1 MSLSSDS
8 AVLTMPV
15 QPANTNGG
23 NGFGFGND
31 GAWWII
37 ILFLF
42 AFCGG
47 WGGNWGGNGNT
58 GAGVVDGYVL
68 TSDFANIER
77 KMDGINN
84 GMCDG
89 FYQQAQLVNGVQQTV
104 NNGFMSAEI
113 SRANQQ
119 AAFMQQL
126 FAMQMQQQECCCENR
141 SAIQGVNYNLATQSC
156 ETRNTVQATTETFTI
171 NKDRSFTFEVDKM
184 DTDETKMQVAAAS
197 ALARQ
202 QREKVFP
209 EIDSYVYSVMAANA
223 GIKPE
228 AAALTAENIYT
239 QIITANAQM
248 DDAEVPASDRVLI
261 LTPTAYTLLKQSKAT
276 FDNQDIGAELR
287 KKGVIAQLDGLNVV
301 KIASNRLPEKFG
313 FMIAHPVATVAPVK
327 LAEYKIHL
335 DPPFLSGSLVEGR
348 IYYDAF
354 VLENKAKAIYYQAI
368 A

>member
-1 MSLSSDS
+1 MSLSSDNIG
-8 AVLTMPV
+8 LTMPV
-15 QPANTNGG
+15 QPANTNNG

-156 ETRNTVQATTETFTI
+156 ETRNTVQNTTRDI
-171 NKDRSFTFEVDKM
+171 IDN
-184 DTDETKMQVAAAS
+184 QNQN
-197 ALARQ
+197 ARA
-202 QREKVFP
+202 
-209 EIDSYVYSVMAANA
+209 ILD
-223 GIKPE
+223 
-228 AAALTAENIYT
+228 ALTAQRIE
-239 QIITANAQM
+239 AK
-248 DDAEVPASDRVLI
+248 DAKVSSCSQHSLRHLRQPRTKRSR
-261 LTPTAYTLLKQSKAT
+261 PT
-276 FDNQDIGAELR
+276 
-287 KKGVIAQLDGLNVV
+287 
-301 KIASNRLPEKFG
+301 
-313 FMIAHPVATVAPVK
+313 
-327 LAEYKIHL
+327 
-335 DPPFLSGSLVEGR
+335 
-348 IYYDAF
+348 
-354 VLENKAKAIYYQAI
+354 
-368 A
+368 

>member
-1 MSLSSDS
+1 M
-8 AVLTMPV
+8 A
-15 QPANTNGG
+15 
-23 NGFGFGND
+23 
-31 GAWWII
+31 
-37 ILFLF
+37 
-42 AFCGG
+42 
-47 WGGNWGGNGNT
+47 
-58 GAGVVDGYVL
+58 
-68 TSDFANIER
+68 IE
-77 KMDGINN
+77 
-84 GMCDG
+84 
-89 FYQQAQLVNGVQQTV
+89 
-104 NNGFMSAEI
+104 
-113 SRANQQ
+113 
-119 AAFMQQL
+119 
-126 FAMQMQQQECCCENR
+126 
-141 SAIQGVNYNLATQSC
+141 LATQFQAYTDEQFYS
-156 ETRNTVQATTETFTI
+156 ESKTSLVTNKDFSFDGAKTIKLYKVKTTDMEDFNRNGPILDGNKSQYGTISTLQATTEAFTI

-228 AAALTAENIYT
+228 AAALTAESIYT

-354 VLENKAKAIYYQAI
+354 VLENKAKAIYYQAT

>member
-1 MSLSSDS
+1 M
-8 AVLTMPV
+8 A
-15 QPANTNGG
+15 
-23 NGFGFGND
+23 
-31 GAWWII
+31 
-37 ILFLF
+37 
-42 AFCGG
+42 
-47 WGGNWGGNGNT
+47 
-58 GAGVVDGYVL
+58 
-68 TSDFANIER
+68 IE
-77 KMDGINN
+77 
-84 GMCDG
+84 
-89 FYQQAQLVNGVQQTV
+89 
-104 NNGFMSAEI
+104 
-113 SRANQQ
+113 
-119 AAFMQQL
+119 
-126 FAMQMQQQECCCENR
+126 
-141 SAIQGVNYNLATQSC
+141 LATQFQAYTDEQFYS
-156 ETRNTVQATTETFTI
+156 ESKTSLVTNKDLNFDGAKTIKLYKVKSTEMEDFNRNGPILEATTETFTI

-239 QIITANAQM
+239 EIITANAQM
-248 DDAEVPASDRVLI
+248 DDAEVPASGRVLI

-335 DPPFLSGSLVEGR
+335 DPPFLSGRLVEGR

>member
-1 MSLSSDS
+1 
-8 AVLTMPV
+8 
-15 QPANTNGG
+15 
-23 NGFGFGND
+23 
-31 GAWWII
+31 
-37 ILFLF
+37 
-42 AFCGG
+42 
-47 WGGNWGGNGNT
+47 
-58 GAGVVDGYVL
+58 
-68 TSDFANIER
+68 
-77 KMDGINN
+77 
-84 GMCDG
+84 
-89 FYQQAQLVNGVQQTV
+89 
-104 NNGFMSAEI
+104 
-113 SRANQQ
+113 
-119 AAFMQQL
+119 
-126 FAMQMQQQECCCENR
+126 
-141 SAIQGVNYNLATQSC
+141 
-156 ETRNTVQATTETFTI
+156 
-171 NKDRSFTFEVDKM
+171 M

-239 QIITANAQM
+239 EIITANAQM
-248 DDAEVPASDRVLI
+248 DDAEVPASGRVLI

-348 IYYDAF
+348 IYYDCF
-354 VLENKAKAIYYQAI
+354 VLENKSKAIFYQAI

>member
-1 MSLSSDS
+1 M
-8 AVLTMPV
+8 A
-15 QPANTNGG
+15 
-23 NGFGFGND
+23 
-31 GAWWII
+31 
-37 ILFLF
+37 
-42 AFCGG
+42 
-47 WGGNWGGNGNT
+47 
-58 GAGVVDGYVL
+58 
-68 TSDFANIER
+68 IE
-77 KMDGINN
+77 
-84 GMCDG
+84 
-89 FYQQAQLVNGVQQTV
+89 
-104 NNGFMSAEI
+104 
-113 SRANQQ
+113 
-119 AAFMQQL
+119 
-126 FAMQMQQQECCCENR
+126 
-141 SAIQGVNYNLATQSC
+141 LATQFQAYTDEQFYS
-156 ETRNTVQATTETFTI
+156 ESKTSLVTNKDFSFDGAKTIKLYKVKTTDMEDFNRNGPILDGNKSQYGTISTLQATTETFTI

-239 QIITANAQM
+239 QIITA
-248 DDAEVPASDRVLI
+248 
-261 LTPTAYTLLKQSKAT
+261 TAYTLLKQSKAT

-301 KIASNRLPEKFG
+301 KIASNRLPAKFG

-348 IYYDAF
+348 IYYDCF

>member
-1 MSLSSDS
+1 M
-8 AVLTMPV
+8 A
-15 QPANTNGG
+15 
-23 NGFGFGND
+23 
-31 GAWWII
+31 
-37 ILFLF
+37 
-42 AFCGG
+42 
-47 WGGNWGGNGNT
+47 
-58 GAGVVDGYVL
+58 
-68 TSDFANIER
+68 IE
-77 KMDGINN
+77 
-84 GMCDG
+84 
-89 FYQQAQLVNGVQQTV
+89 
-104 NNGFMSAEI
+104 
-113 SRANQQ
+113 
-119 AAFMQQL
+119 
-126 FAMQMQQQECCCENR
+126 
-141 SAIQGVNYNLATQSC
+141 LATQFQAYTDEQFYS
-156 ETRNTVQATTETFTI
+156 ESKTSLVTNKDFSFDGAKTIKLYKVKTTDMEDFNRNGPILDGNKSQYGTISTLQATTETFTI

-239 QIITANAQM
+239 SIITANAQM

-348 IYYDAF
+348 ITTTRLFWKTRQRLSIIRQSPDMASSGRMGQPVRPFCIEVSIFEDQTFNSRRGTPHAVQDRKYAA
-354 VLENKAKAIYYQAI
+354 E
-368 A
+368 

>member
-1 MSLSSDS
+1 MSLSSDG
-8 AVLTMPV
+8 AVMTMPV

-23 NGFGFGND
+23 NGWGFGGD
-31 GAWWII
+31 GGAWWII

-42 AFCGG
+42 VFCG

-156 ETRNTVQATTETFTI
+156 DTRNTVQNATRDI
-171 NKDRSFTFEVDKM
+171 VDN
-184 DTDETKMQVAAAS
+184 QNQN
-197 ALARQ
+197 ARA
-202 QREKVFP
+202 
-209 EIDSYVYSVMAANA
+209 ILD
-223 GIKPE
+223 
-228 AAALTAENIYT
+228 ALTAQRIE
-239 QIITANAQM
+239 AK
-248 DDAEVPASDRVLI
+248 DAKIAE
-261 LTPTAYTLLKQSKAT
+261 QSQQLFA
-276 FDNQDIGAELR
+276 
-287 KKGVIAQLDGLNVV
+287 AQLAASQAAQNNYLLNQLRPTP
-301 KIASNRLPEKFG
+301 IPAYPSCNPW
-313 FMIAHPVATVAPVK
+313 A
-327 LAEYKIHL
+327 
-335 DPPFLSGSLVEGR
+335 SGSYTGCGCGSC
-348 IYYDAF
+348 A
-354 VLENKAKAIYYQAI
+354 
-368 A
+368 

>member
-1 MSLSSDS
+1 M
-8 AVLTMPV
+8 A
-15 QPANTNGG
+15 
-23 NGFGFGND
+23 
-31 GAWWII
+31 
-37 ILFLF
+37 
-42 AFCGG
+42 
-47 WGGNWGGNGNT
+47 
-58 GAGVVDGYVL
+58 
-68 TSDFANIER
+68 IE
-77 KMDGINN
+77 
-84 GMCDG
+84 
-89 FYQQAQLVNGVQQTV
+89 
-104 NNGFMSAEI
+104 
-113 SRANQQ
+113 
-119 AAFMQQL
+119 
-126 FAMQMQQQECCCENR
+126 
-141 SAIQGVNYNLATQSC
+141 LATQFQAYTDEQFYS
-156 ETRNTVQATTETFTI
+156 ESKTSLVTNKDFNFDGAKTIKLYKVKSTEMEDFNRNGPILEGNKSQYGTISTLQATTETFTI

-301 KIASNRLPEKFG
+301 KIASKPPAREVRLHDRASRGYRGPRS
-313 FMIAHPVATVAPVK
+313 K

>member
-1 MSLSSDS
+1 M
-8 AVLTMPV
+8 A
-15 QPANTNGG
+15 
-23 NGFGFGND
+23 
-31 GAWWII
+31 
-37 ILFLF
+37 
-42 AFCGG
+42 
-47 WGGNWGGNGNT
+47 
-58 GAGVVDGYVL
+58 
-68 TSDFANIER
+68 IE
-77 KMDGINN
+77 
-84 GMCDG
+84 
-89 FYQQAQLVNGVQQTV
+89 
-104 NNGFMSAEI
+104 
-113 SRANQQ
+113 
-119 AAFMQQL
+119 
-126 FAMQMQQQECCCENR
+126 
-141 SAIQGVNYNLATQSC
+141 LATQFQAYTDEQFYS
-156 ETRNTVQATTETFTI
+156 ESKTSLVTNKDFSFDGAKTIKLYKVKTTEMEDFNRNGPILEGSKSQYGTISTLQATTETFTI

-228 AAALTAENIYT
+228 AAALTAESIYT

-261 LTPTAYTLLKQSKAT
+261 LTPTAYTLLKQSK
-276 FDNQDIGAELR
+276 AELR

-348 IYYDAF
+348 IYYDCF

>member
-1 MSLSSDS
+1 M
-8 AVLTMPV
+8 A
-15 QPANTNGG
+15 
-23 NGFGFGND
+23 
-31 GAWWII
+31 
-37 ILFLF
+37 
-42 AFCGG
+42 
-47 WGGNWGGNGNT
+47 
-58 GAGVVDGYVL
+58 
-68 TSDFANIER
+68 IE
-77 KMDGINN
+77 
-84 GMCDG
+84 
-89 FYQQAQLVNGVQQTV
+89 
-104 NNGFMSAEI
+104 
-113 SRANQQ
+113 
-119 AAFMQQL
+119 
-126 FAMQMQQQECCCENR
+126 
-141 SAIQGVNYNLATQSC
+141 LATQFQAYTDEQFYS
-156 ETRNTVQATTETFTI
+156 ESKTSLVTNKDFSFDGAKTIKLYKVKTTDMEDFNRNGPILDGNKSQYGTISTLQATTETFTI

-239 QIITANAQM
+239 SIITAN
-248 DDAEVPASDRVLI
+248 
-261 LTPTAYTLLKQSKAT
+261 
-276 FDNQDIGAELR
+276 
-287 KKGVIAQLDGLNVV
+287 AQLDGLNVV